1 MNKELQFF
9 EWVKMGGYE
18 QIYEKS
24 IQEAEREG
32 IQFGVL
38 MVAYKLIEAKMP
50 VNFVCNITN
59 LSKQIVLDMRVHMN
73 M

>member
-1 MNKELQFF
+1 MSKELQFF

-38 MVAYKLIEAKMP
+38 MVAYKLIEAQMP